1 MNFLLAHDQV
11 VLLETAANLW
21 ARRSKAND
29 FFAVFCLILSYTC
42 RRYNK
47 TLNDWSSGK
56 LNSEFC
62 FPSTSI
68 FLSAS
73 TQERL
78 RVLGKQN
85 SLFILGPVIKC
96 LLSLCLKLF
105 WIMWKGICGQVSINT
120 LDRYPWWIPLIK
132 HLNWYSSS
140 TSTSIL
146 GPHSIGNWSTVGLQ
160 YIVSQVSTDSYASV
174 ENKSTLNLH
183 VLLTEMSINEVR
195 TKVSM
200 DCQSSINRVPIEGI
214 DQNLKP
220 RPLLLTLDRKCF

>member
-73 TQERL
+73 PQERL

-105 WIMWKGICGQVSINT
+105 WIMWKGICGQVSMNT
-120 LDRYPWWIPLIK
+120 LDGYPRSNI
-132 HLNWYSSS
+132 
-140 TSTSIL
+140 
-146 GPHSIGNWSTVGLQ
+146 
-160 YIVSQVSTDSYASV
+160 STDTLHRHPHQYSV
-174 ENKSTLNLH
+174 HTLLA
-183 VLLTEMSINEVR
+183 
-195 TKVSM
+195 
-200 DCQSSINRVPIEGI
+200 I
-214 DQNLKP
+214 DQQSVYSI
-220 RPLLLTLDRKCF
+220 